1 MSYESKISSKVVLNP
16 LREAGCGCGATC
28 TGACVHGCS
37 MSCGSNCG
45 STCSGICEV
54 GGGMSRIVPEGKLK

>member
-1 MSYESKISSKVVLNP
+1 MSYESKIVPKAALAL
-16 LREAGCGCGATC
+16 LREAGCGASC
-28 TGACVHGCS
+28 TGACADGCS
-37 MSCGSNCG
+37 MSCE